1 MELEDEEEIEFIT
14 FSATLTLRHILLQSV
29 CFLVIF
35 SSLFIVE
42 LNSEQRTIEQNL
54 SQVKDWNQITRFRS
68 ELIKNQY
75 LINQHKNRAGQWA
88 PHQL

>member
-1 MELEDEEEIEFIT
+1 ML
-14 FSATLTLRHILLQSV
+14 
-29 CFLVIF
+29 F

-42 LNSEQRTIEQNL
+42 LNSEQGTIEQNL

>member
-1 MELEDEEEIEFIT
+1 MGVEDEEEAEFIT
-14 FSATLTLRHILLQSV
+14 FSATLPLRHILLESL
-29 CFLVIF
+29 CFLVLF

-42 LNSEQRTIEQNL
+42 LNSEQKTIEQNL
-54 SQVKDWNQITRFRS
+54 SQVRDWNQITRFRS

-75 LINQHKNRAGQWA
+75 LVNQHKNRASQWA